1 MKIQAFSLILGI
13 EEPLNSIDINSK
25 VENFSW
31 ALSHPVYKSL
41 DHTVILG
48 TNFSTRRNQTTLLG
62 EDFSFIKGLEGGK
75 SRVSVMRFFQEY
87 LGRFENHVIAVRS
100 TFNFGI
106 DAFNSTI
113 QEDNSLPDS
122 EYFSWL
128 GQFQYAF
135 KVLDN
140 GAQIKARGAMQL
152 SNDPLL
158 PQERMSIGG
167 IHSVRGYR
175 ENELVRDQGYYGSL
189 EFHYPVIGQ
198 VGGDGHH
205 LILIPF
211 MDYGAAWNKN
221 ETSDHLHSVGIS
233 FKLAAD

>member
-1 MKIQAFSLILGI
+1 MDS
-13 EEPLNSIDINSK
+13 
-25 VENFSW
+25 
-31 ALSHPVYKSL
+31 
-41 DHTVILG
+41 
-48 TNFSTRRNQTTLLG
+48 
-62 EDFSFIKGLEGGK
+62 GK

-87 LGRFENHVIAVRS
+87 LGRFEDHVIAVRS

-113 QEDNSLPDS
+113 QEDNGLPDS

-140 GAQIKARGAMQL
+140 GAQIKARGAIQL
-152 SNDPLL
+152 SDETLL
-158 PQERMSIGG
+158 PQERMSISG

-189 EFHYPVIGQ
+189 EFHYPIFGQ
-198 VGGDGHH
+198 VGGSGHH
-205 LILIPF
+205 LILILF
-211 MDYGAAWNKN
+211 MDYGTAWNKN
-221 ETSDHLHSVGIS
+221 ETGDHLHSVGIGLNWQPIKYVNTDFYYGYKIKSTPQKSDYNLQDSGIHFNLTLSS
-233 FKLAAD
+233 F